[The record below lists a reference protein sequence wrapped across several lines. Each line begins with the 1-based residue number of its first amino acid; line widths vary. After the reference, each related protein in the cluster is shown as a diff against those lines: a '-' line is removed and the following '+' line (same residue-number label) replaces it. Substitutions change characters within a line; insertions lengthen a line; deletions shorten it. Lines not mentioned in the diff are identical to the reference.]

1 MSCRYLPAV
10 VENMS
15 IDCQSDVGMSQRSSR
30 LIAGG
35 VGSARRLRAFIFVV
49 LAAHGVSSCGEN
61 VRKSGEIRERVITG
75 LAGVRESQQ
84 GIENLDHGPLTF
96 EKGPWLG
103 DRAVLTRRGRALPAD
118 LAKKEI
124 RLEFEA
130 SHGDNV
136 VTASDVAAGIA
147 KQLGVPVVE
156 DLSYLSLLEAPRPAA
171 PARKSQD
178 TSSSTDSFSSSGS
191 STGSSSGWSD
201 SGSSWSSGS
210 APGDPSTSQAGT
222 GSSWSSS
229 SQDDPSTITVDAG
242 SVSTRS
248 TQKAEDDR
256 ESRER
261 RKTLLFQTS
270 QLSPFDRRGWLASQK
285 LRSAF
290 RYSGSAEG
298 VLDQVVSTF
307 GLAGWE
313 HRDGTVQL
321 IVADTRRYTLDLLFN
336 DQTKGFWE
344 EIENGIRRVCG
355 VCTVSRSE
363 NFTGFDVT
371 ALPDAGPRIRSY
383 MQERN
388 EYISNLIQVEFDLYE
403 VIWDASD
410 GYNFDLDIVFKN
422 SKMALAFG
430 GAETVLRS
438 ASETDDAP
446 SFEDTT
452 DTDSQAKLTL
462 SQGKGAGSFVFLKPD
477 SRFSGSGAVF
487 DALSRSSQGVIVRS
501 QTLVIPNNRS
511 MDFKV
516 SDISQVV
523 VGTNQT
529 DRHHESGLTVTREE
543 QLESFETGTVLK
555 LHPMV
560 TRDGL
565 ILLGYEITINALVY
579 PTLAGAVI
587 EDSVIRSH
595 RREHRVSGEVRVP
608 SGVRLVF
615 NQTTN
620 TSASSTADGVGTS
633 SFFLLGGGRS
643 TNSQRTTTLISL
655 RPSRIHTRRLS
666 PDRSRDPTGFHRDR
680 Q

>member
-1 MSCRYLPAV
+1 M
-10 VENMS
+10 
-15 IDCQSDVGMSQRSSR
+15 
-30 LIAGG
+30 
-35 VGSARRLRAFIFVV
+35 
-49 LAAHGVSSCGEN
+49 
-61 VRKSGEIRERVITG
+61 RKSGEIRERVITG

-136 VTASDVAAGIA
+136 VTASDVAAGNCEA
-147 KQLGVPVVE
+147 TRCARGRR
-156 DLSYLSLLEAPRPAA
+156 SLLPFPAGSPRPAA

-298 VLDQVVSTF
+298 VLDHVVSTF

-388 EYISNLIQVEFDLYE
+388 EYISNLITGRV
-403 VIWDASD
+403 
-410 GYNFDLDIVFKN
+410 
-422 SKMALAFG
+422 
-430 GAETVLRS
+430 R
-438 ASETDDAP
+438 
-446 SFEDTT
+446 
-452 DTDSQAKLTL
+452 
-462 SQGKGAGSFVFLKPD
+462 FV
-477 SRFSGSGAVF
+477 
-487 DALSRSSQGVIVRS
+487 
-501 QTLVIPNNRS
+501 
-511 MDFKV
+511 
-516 SDISQVV
+516 
-523 VGTNQT
+523 
-529 DRHHESGLTVTREE
+529 
-543 QLESFETGTVLK
+543 
-555 LHPMV
+555 
-560 TRDGL
+560 
-565 ILLGYEITINALVY
+565 
-579 PTLAGAVI
+579 
-587 EDSVIRSH
+587 
-595 RREHRVSGEVRVP
+595 
-608 SGVRLVF
+608 
-615 NQTTN
+615 
-620 TSASSTADGVGTS
+620 
-633 SFFLLGGGRS
+633 
-643 TNSQRTTTLISL
+643 
-655 RPSRIHTRRLS
+655 
-666 PDRSRDPTGFHRDR
+666 
-680 Q
+680 